1 VPLPTPYSRATD
13 GALIEGCVAG
23 DRDAFTVLWQR
34 HGRLSLTTIARTLDG
49 HGRGEA
55 REAPVIYERLQ
66 KEVLKNGAGCLRKLG
81 PDASLRHCLT
91 VLAYEAASSHVED
104 ATPIASVMSPAP
116 TPAEIL
122 LDDLVGLEPAHHV
135 TQALRK
141 LSPQIMAILRFELR
155 GLTSREI
162 AAALGTTEEMLA
174 RHLDRTAQK
183 IAEISAEP
191 DDRGLASQL
200 WRSLLGCASV
210 EERVRL
216 ATLSEDDPEVAA
228 RRESA
233 RRTWAAVR
241 ERALTVPQPHSVHC
255 LDEVSLASFVAGMRG
270 ADRARAEGHVT
281 TCGRCA
287 DAVAGLVLHL
297 RAVPTLRAAEPH
309 AESLA
314 VAAACAATD
323 HPRPALAYAERAER
337 EERPRAD
344 EIHRVSMARRRL
356 ATSLG
361 ELPRQ
366 ESSRVVARDD
376 LPTDDEAP
384 LLALEALVTG
394 DASAAAQALD
404 DHVAKRLVGARLRL
418 LAMASGHDLEDARRL
433 SERALEGT
441 DPDLRADAE
450 LVLALPEERA
460 LPRELLV
467 ERLVDLLPSLIRLI
481 LSRP

>member
-1 VPLPTPYSRATD
+1 MSLPTPYSRATD
-13 GALIEGCVAG
+13 AALIEGCISG
-23 DRDAFTVLWQR
+23 DRDALEVLWQR
-34 HGRLSLTTIARTLDG
+34 HGRLVLTTIARTLDV
-49 HGRGEA
+49 HGRGDA
-55 REAPVIYERLQ
+55 REAPIVYERLQ
-66 KEVLKNGAGCLRKLG
+66 KKVVKNGASPLRRLG
-81 PDASLRHCLT
+81 HEASLRHWLT
-91 VLAYEAASSHVED
+91 VLAHEAASTHVED
-104 ATPIASVMSPAP
+104 ETPAVHLMSPAP

-122 LDDLVGLEPAHHV
+122 LDDLVGLEPARDV

-155 GLTSREI
+155 GLTPREI
-162 AAALGTTEEMLA
+162 AGALGTTEEILA
-174 RHLDRTAQK
+174 GHLDRTAQRV
-183 IAEISAEP
+183 AEISAEP
-191 DDRGLASQL
+191 TDRGLASRL
-200 WRSLLGCASV
+200 WRSLLGCADVS
-210 EERVRL
+210 ERVAL
-216 ATLSEDDPEVAA
+216 ALLSEDDPAVAA
-228 RRESA
+228 RREHA

-241 ERALTVPQPHSVHC
+241 ERALSVPQPHSVTC
-255 LDEVSLASFVAGMRG
+255 LDDVSLASFVAGMRG

-287 DAVAGLVLHL
+287 DAVASVVLHL
-297 RAVPTLRAAEPH
+297 RVVPTLRAAEAH

-323 HPRPALAYAERAER
+323 HPRPAVAFAERAER
-337 EERPRAD
+337 EGQPRAD
-344 EIHRVSMARRRL
+344 EVHRLAMARRRL

-384 LLALEALVTG
+384 LLAFEALITG
-394 DASAAAQALD
+394 NVSAAAQALD

-418 LAMASGHDLEDARRL
+418 LALASGHDLEEARRL
-433 SERALEGT
+433 SEQAITGK
-441 DPDLRADAE
+441 DPDLRLDAE
-450 LVLALPEERA
+450 MVLALPAERA

-467 ERLVDLLPSLIRLI
+467 ERMVDLLPSLIRLT